1 MYIYVYNQGIK
12 IVTKKKTTCKHTN
25 KFQKKI
31 INICCQWMFIQSAN
45 LSGLTLAFI
54 VDDDCILHI
63 MYSK

>member
-1 MYIYVYNQGIK
+1 MFIIK
-12 IVTKKKTTCKHTN
+12 ELRLLQKKKQLANTQTN
-25 KFQKKI
+25 FKKKI